1 MRTCKKCNLP
11 FNEKSKGS
19 WCSKCRN
26 RRTNTCPDCGAA
38 IHRTSKRCRVCANK
52 ITAQNAISSPKEVV
66 HAKGYVQIRRNGRY
80 VMQHREIM
88 AQHIGRELL
97 PNENVHHINGLKNDN
112 RIENLEL
119 WTTNQPS
126 GQRASDLLQWAY
138 DIVDIYQPIKNK
150 I

>member
-1 MRTCKKCNLP
+1 
-11 FNEKSKGS
+11 
-19 WCSKCRN
+19 
-26 RRTNTCPDCGAA
+26 
-38 IHRTSKRCRVCANK
+38 
-52 ITAQNAISSPKEVV
+52 
-66 HAKGYVQIRRNGRY
+66 
-80 VMQHREIM
+80 MQHREIM